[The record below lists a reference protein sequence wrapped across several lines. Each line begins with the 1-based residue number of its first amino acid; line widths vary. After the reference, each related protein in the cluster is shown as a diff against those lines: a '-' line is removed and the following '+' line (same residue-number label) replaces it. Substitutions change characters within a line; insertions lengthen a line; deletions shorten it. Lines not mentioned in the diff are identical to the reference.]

1 MTCPYRGI
9 AESRSGLTHWYYC
22 AAPTRKEK
30 QFEGMWQDRKYPDDM
45 GRDCIDDETCP
56 VAQRAEEKTR
66 KGEEAI
72 ARVAAKYKGDI
83 SDKDLWG

>member
-9 AESRSGLTHWYYC
+9 ASTSDNREQWYYC
-22 AAPTRKEK
+22 ASPTRTEK
-30 QFEGMWQDRKYPDDM
+30 QFEKLWKGRKYPEDM
-45 GRDCIDDETCP
+45 GRDCIDNETCP
-56 VAQRAEEKTR
+56 VAKRVEEKAR